1 MMVLPSLED
10 ESLEDANDGTS
21 LSIVHEQKIHYGAT
35 LQLVLASNSQHLTT
49 QFIQQQKIQKFGSSL
64 KLKKYNL
71 KEKVQYVSCNISFP
85 PL

>member
-35 LQLVLASNSQHLTT
+35 L
-49 QFIQQQKIQKFGSSL
+49 
-64 KLKKYNL
+64 
-71 KEKVQYVSCNISFP
+71 
-85 PL
+85 